1 MIRLS
6 SRNRIIVGV
15 IVVATLFS
23 VAGLLLG
30 PKAATDSSNAR
41 FNDWVRYYRRLD
53 GYTVEYRNWEAFS
66 DEIDVIGYGMQALKL
81 SMDIVKLKDLMGA
94 VTVYYDWEM
103 DRIFYI
109 GTGADTTLSY
119 GFYSTF

>member
-6 SRNRIIVGV
+6 LRNRIIVGV

-23 VAGLLLG
+23 VAGPLLG

-53 GYTVEYRNWEAFS
+53 GYTVEYRNWETFS
-66 DEIDVIGYGMQALKL
+66 DDMDVMGYGIQALKM
-81 SMDIVKLKDLMGA
+81 SMDIVELKDLMGV

-109 GTGADTTLSY
+109 GTGADPTLSY
-119 GFYSTF
+119 GFYSKF